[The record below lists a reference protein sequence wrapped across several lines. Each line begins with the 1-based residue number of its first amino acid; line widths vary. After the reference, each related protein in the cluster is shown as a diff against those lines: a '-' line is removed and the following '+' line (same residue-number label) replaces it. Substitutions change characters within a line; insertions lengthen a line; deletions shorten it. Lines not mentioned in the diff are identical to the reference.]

1 MRCLSKPLWI
11 PAIFLAVLGV
21 GIFSDANSADSPSTP
36 TPVKSSSAEA
46 QKAPDLTFPSGLQL
60 SMNAEGLLLLTKN
73 GETIQVSYKQI
84 QDLFN
89 QLTTSGALEKE
100 IAEKALASLN
110 RLLNEQSDTLSS
122 TDIMG
127 LDKPLSLMKTH
138 YKGPV
143 LKSGEGKS
151 SMPLTDINS
160 FSLTNSQPPQ
170 DRDAALPSSD
180 HIIATE
186 SDPASEDDAGEE
198 SDIPD
203 GNNENRG
210 LEVP

>member
-11 PAIFLAVLGV
+11 PAIFLAILGV

-36 TPVKSSSAEA
+36 TSVKSSSTEA

-73 GETIQVSYKQI
+73 GETIQVSYKQV

-89 QLTTSGALEKE
+89 QLSTSGALEKE

-143 LKSGEGKS
+143 LKSGEGKD
-151 SMPLTDINS
+151 SMPLIDINS

-170 DRDAALPSSD
+170 DSDAALTSSD
-180 HIIATE
+180 HIVATE

-198 SDIPD
+198 TDIPD
-203 GNNENRG
+203 GNNENHG